1 MKKLVFSLAA
11 VSLIGGGTSA
21 LAQTQPQ
28 SQPQAQAQSQ
38 ETLTDAKIVEVMKV
52 ANDGE
57 VDLAKMA
64 KSKAESKEVKE
75 FAKKMI
81 DEHKKNEK
89 DVKDV
94 AKKAKVKSE
103 ESASSK
109 DLKNMAESKEKDLK
123 NFKGKEFDKA
133 YIDQQVSMHQ
143 QLLDDLNQKL
153 IPAAQHPEL
162 KSYLEATKSHV
173 QEHLSR
179 AQEIQT
185 TLNR

>member
-1 MKKLVFSLAA
+1 MKNLVFSLALMGLVCGGA
-11 VSLIGGGTSA
+11 VKA
-21 LAQTQPQ
+21 FA
-28 SQPQAQAQSQ
+28 Q

-64 KSKAESKEVKE
+64 KSKADNKDVKE

-81 DEHKKNEK
+81 DEHKKNDKE
-89 DVKDV
+89 VKDV
-94 AKKAKVKSE
+94 AKKAKVKAQESE
-103 ESASSK
+103 ASK

-133 YIDQQVSMHQ
+133 YIDQQISMHQ

-153 IPAAQHPEL
+153 IPAAQSPEL
-162 KSYLEATKSHV
+162 KSYLEATKAHV

-185 TLNR
+185 TLSR